1 MPKGA
6 VRQLLISM
14 KIDDIAETIV
24 LSFNEGEKLKL
35 KDATKNMLS
44 EIKIDEGM
52 FSVVRKPYL
61 VAKSLYFMLTQD
73 YLTIEEQTSVIK
85 LVYFCLLN
93 NYLKNC
99 DSKPG
104 DMEYEDLI
112 LGCKLTLVLISM
124 QNQYL
129 MYILYSQGYITPEM
143 HIRNQILVFGGVV
156 KNAKIKKYDIL
167 PEEVINRYFV
177 GIYEEINSYL
187 PTGEELRALKENSM
201 SVIKNIKTGIAITLY
216 KDDDSS
222 DFNHFNDFDDFDDS
236 NLF

>member
-6 VRQLLISM
+6 VRKLLISM

-24 LSFNEGEKLKL
+24 SSFNEREKLKL
-35 KDATKNMLS
+35 KDATMNMLS

-52 FSVVRKPYL
+52 FTVVRKPYL

-73 YLTIEEQTSVIK
+73 YLTSEEQTSVIK

-99 DSKPG
+99 DSRP
-104 DMEYEDLI
+104 DVMEYKDLI
-112 LGCKLTLVLISM
+112 LGSKLALVLISM

-129 MYILYSQGYITPEM
+129 MYSLLASQGYITPEV
-143 HIRNQILVFGGVV
+143 HIRNQILIFGGVV
-156 KNAKIKKYDIL
+156 KDAIIRNYDIL
-167 PEEVINRYFV
+167 PEDVINRYFV

-187 PTGEELRALKENSM
+187 PTGKELRDLKENCM
-201 SVIKNIKTGIAITLY
+201 PIIKNIKASIAITLY
-216 KDDDSS
+216 KDDDSN
-222 DFNHFNDFDDFDDS
+222 DFNHFNDFDDF